1 MKPTS
6 SSIANLASIAFL
18 LALSTA
24 DRHWSVPVS
33 LIGAGIAYF
42 GFAVWTSR
50 KENAQKADRAFRE
63 IALEVH
69 RHATDHMNEMVK
81 RGTPQSEVDKHT
93 EAHIKY
99 LCGDSFT
106 YADYLK
112 YKPE

>member
-33 LIGAGIAYF
+33 LIGTGVAYL

-63 IALEVH
+63 IAKQARIIIESRKKRDIENGRAPRSEESHL
-69 RHATDHMNEMVK
+69 NEINEP
-81 RGTPQSEVDKHT
+81 G
-93 EAHIKY
+93 
-99 LCGDSFT
+99 FT